1 MQASFKQMKKLKR
14 NSDDIF
20 IYNHEI
26 RPYLPDKI
34 FDAHCHL
41 LNTEFHEYHRS
52 SDTDDPD
59 TFFYNVGMDDLL
71 SCWKVLFPD
80 SRVNGLIMGTPIY
93 NCDLEEENRFVSESI
108 NDKMNRF
115 SIMIRP
121 QMSFKNLENAIKTYK
136 PFGLKPYFVHAL
148 VEDKQ
153 MARITDFITE
163 EQLDLANKYGLC
175 ITIHVSKPQGM
186 ADPDNLTD
194 VSRLVIQYPK
204 IQFILAHCGRSFI
217 TPNMAAALDTL
228 PVAENL
234 WIDTSAVCDTG
245 VFLEL
250 FSRYDLSRI
259 LFGSD
264 LVFATAF
271 RGNYIRLGMSWHIV
285 TPQVVA
291 RDGGLESRATFA
303 IYENLSALFHAARFC
318 QVSEDDIQ
326 NIFYN
331 NATRLFKL

>member
-1 MQASFKQMKKLKR
+1 MQKLKR
-14 NSDDIF
+14 SENDLF
-20 IYNHEI
+20 IYEHEI
-26 RPYLPDKI
+26 RPWLPDQI

-41 LNTEFHEYHRS
+41 LNAEFHKYNRS
-52 SDTDDPD
+52 SDKNDPD
-59 TFFYNVGMDDLL
+59 PFFYDVKLYDLL
-71 SCWKVLFPD
+71 NCWQVLFPD
-80 SRVNGLIMGTPIY
+80 SHINGLIMGTPLY
-93 NCDLEEENRFVSESI
+93 KCDLDAENKFVVQSI
-108 NDKMNRF
+108 TDDRNRF
-115 SIMIRP
+115 SLMIQP
-121 QMSFKNLENAIKTYK
+121 QMSLEDLEIAIKTYK
-136 PFGLKPYFVHAL
+136 PSGLKPYLVHAL

-153 MARITDFITE
+153 QARITDFISE
-163 EQLDLANKYGLC
+163 EQLDIANNYGLA
-175 ITIHVSKPQGM
+175 ITLHVSKPRGM
-186 ADPDNLTD
+186 ADSDNLKD
-194 VSRLVIQYPK
+194 VSRIVNQYPK
-204 IQFILAHCGRSFI
+204 AQFILAHCGRSFI
-217 TPNMAAALDTL
+217 TPNMAAALDAL